1 MSSMYSSM
9 YVCLFVYL
17 NIYLNIVSIVPEEVR
32 CVMFSK
38 LFEMRIA
45 VVTIAKTTTA
55 TKQQQFNAIK
65 TIVCTK

>member
-1 MSSMYSSM
+1 M
-9 YVCLFVYL
+9 YVCI

-45 VVTIAKTTTA
+45 VVTIAKTTTV
-55 TKQQQFNAIK
+55 TTQQQFNAIK
-65 TIVCTK
+65 TIVCT